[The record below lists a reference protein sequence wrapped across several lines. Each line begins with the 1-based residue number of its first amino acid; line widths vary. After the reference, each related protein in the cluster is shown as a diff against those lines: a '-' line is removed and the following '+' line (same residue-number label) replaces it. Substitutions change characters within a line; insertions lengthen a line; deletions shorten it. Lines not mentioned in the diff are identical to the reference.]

1 MMAASERRLPS
12 PESFVGQSW
21 SSWIERAEAL
31 RLADESED
39 SGKDVRKK
47 FETMRLIR
55 EDMPIFGHC
64 PAHDEFFLV
73 VCNQCGQVVKPQ
85 AFQMHCERRH
95 GSLNKLSSRR
105 VPALNSP
112 SSIVL
117 QKSRYNSVQ
126 TAVTS
131 NHGTSSSK
139 EKLQSP
145 SNKVLQLEVPSK
157 GPKENLCLFVP
168 VVNLE
173 KIPTLRKADSSC
185 IKLSSKLPAVS
196 LSPSDPTSPPS
207 KPTLAPALDPAAK
220 AMTATAMPKA
230 ADPLLPVPVIQ
241 NGKGERSP
249 MLEEPTLSNRRN
261 SHKIHRRTMEKESD
275 LNKHCGVMDPDTKKH
290 CTRSLTCKT
299 HSLTQRRSVAGR
311 RLAFDELL
319 AEHRASLKYKET
331 GKEKKQQAKETVPPS
346 PAQETAPGLA
356 TLGVSPNQPKF
367 ASCSASRV
375 PLESEVTEDETPAA
389 NPAPHPELP
398 YPLFRFEI
406 NSRLSS
412 EESDG
417 EMTEESEKP
426 DCQYSRL
433 HPKPLAF
440 CTFGS
445 RMISRGCYVFNRRL
459 DHFRSVLNSMVERHL
474 NSQMW
479 RKIPPATDPQRTPL
493 SVPPSAPSP
502 LSLQSMSSL
511 SATSSSPSFMTTE
524 LKQAPSPASLAEA
537 RAPTDPPSSCC
548 RSLPLPTPPAQT
560 PSPSSGRTS
569 WAKTSRASGFHQD
582 PRPTCETS
590 PGKRKKPTASS
601 SDPLPFS
608 EPPFKRNCVLSLDR
622 ISAPL
627 PGGTASRPPHSHT
640 SSHNANNGLNAHG
653 PKAGRSGQAGIL
665 ALSGNSLKG
674 TSRTVEHFHPKR
686 DARLCEAR
694 RLGALN
700 PSPPPPT
707 PNSPARTEGRKRKNA
722 ATCSRPTKIA
732 KASEVNCVQR
742 KREES
747 LATTRPHSNA
757 HTHKAKVRP

>member
-21 SSWIERAEAL
+21 SKWIERAEAL
-31 RLADESED
+31 RLSDESED

-95 GSLNKLSSRR
+95 GSLNKLSAQR

-126 TAVTS
+126 TAATS

-145 SNKVLQLEVPSK
+145 GNKVLQLEVPSK

-185 IKLSSKLPAVS
+185 IKLSSKLPAIS
-196 LSPSDPTSPPS
+196 LSPPDPTLPPS
-207 KPTLAPALDPAAK
+207 KPTSAPALDPTSK
-220 AMTATAMPKA
+220 TMTASAIPKA
-230 ADPLLPVPVIQ
+230 ADPLLPAPVIQ
-241 NGKGERSP
+241 NGKGGRSP
-249 MLEEPTLSNRRN
+249 VLEEPTHSNKRN

-299 HSLTQRRSVAGR
+299 HSLTQRRSVPGR

-331 GKEKKQQAKETVPPS
+331 GKERKQQAKETVPLS
-346 PAQETAPGLA
+346 PVQETAPSSVMLGL
-356 TLGVSPNQPKF
+356 SPNQPKV
-367 ASCSASRV
+367 ASCSALRV
-375 PLESEVTEDETPAA
+375 SLESELTDDEAPPAD
-389 NPAPHPELP
+389 PVPHPELP
-398 YPLFRFEI
+398 CPLFRFEI

-417 EMTEESEKP
+417 EMMEESEQP
-426 DCQYSRL
+426 DCHYSRL

-479 RKIPPATDPQRTPL
+479 RKIPPATDQQRTPL
-493 SVPPSAPSP
+493 SVPPPAPSP
-502 LSLQSMSSL
+502 LSIRSASSL
-511 SATSSSPSFMTTE
+511 SATSSSPSCMATE
-524 LKQAPSPASLAEA
+524 LKQAPSPASLPEA
-537 RAPTDPPSSCC
+537 RAPTDPSACC
-548 RSLPLPTPPAQT
+548 CPLPLPTPPA
-560 PSPSSGRTS
+560 PSSSPSSGRTP
-569 WAKTSRASGFHQD
+569 WAKTSRASGFHQEL
-582 PRPTCETS
+582 RPTGETS
-590 PGKRKKPTASS
+590 PSKRKKPTTSS
-601 SDPLPFS
+601 SDPLPSS

-622 ISAPL
+622 IIAPL
-627 PGGTASRPPHSHT
+627 PGGTASRSPHSNT

-653 PKAGRSGQAGIL
+653 SKAGRSGQTGIL
-665 ALSGNSLKG
+665 GLSGNSLKG
-674 TSRTVEHFHPKR
+674 TGRTVEHFDPKR

-694 RLGALN
+694 RLGAQN

-707 PNSPARTEGRKRKNA
+707 ASPPARTEGRKRKNA
-722 ATCSRPTKIA
+722 ASCSKPTKIV
-732 KASEVNCVQR
+732 KTPEVNCVQR

-747 LATTRPHSNA
+747 LATTRPHSNS